1 MISFFQSFSVFVQ
14 ICFYILPGNE
24 DFNSCQM
31 IEKIPVSKVIFQ
43 SLRMSL
49 LTSHFQSPYNKEE
62 TGYKCNH
69 CILLFEDAYAIM
81 PVGQK
86 IGLVQYVR
94 QATKTP
100 ERLLRGFLFLFLT
113 MGRLNPIGW
122 LPATSYCPT
131 ICR

>member
-81 PVGQK
+81 PVG
-86 IGLVQYVR
+86 
-94 QATKTP
+94 
-100 ERLLRGFLFLFLT
+100 
-113 MGRLNPIGW
+113 
-122 LPATSYCPT
+122 
-131 ICR
+131 